1 MVLAKRTTLSPL
13 VDPFNMFEAIFADP
27 FTDRT
32 DGVSLKTLVESI
44 DNNYVF
50 TLELPG
56 FNENEIDIQVRN
68 GQNENEIDIQ
78 VRNGQLQ
85 IIAEHKDQNGKF
97 FHSCVQRTWS
107 LPEPVDQDNVEAVLK
122 NGVLT
127 VKVPKKS
134 VEKVKKIAVKTS
146 E

>member
-1 MVLAKRTTLSPL
+1 MVIAKRKAISPL
-13 VDPFNMFEAIFADP
+13 ADPFNMFEALFTDP
-27 FTDRT
+27 FSDRT
-32 DGVSLKTLVESI
+32 DGISLKTLVESI

-56 FNENEIDIQVRN
+56 FD
-68 GQNENEIDIQ
+68 ENEIDIQ

-85 IIAEHKDQNGKF
+85 IMAEHAKDAKGNF

-107 LPEPVDQDNVEAVLK
+107 LPEPVEQDNVEAMLK
-122 NGVLT
+122 NGILT
-127 VKVPKKS
+127 VKVPKKN
-134 VEKVKKIAVKTS
+134 VAQVKKITIKTT

>member
-1 MVLAKRTTLSPL
+1 MVIAKRKLIS
-13 VDPFNMFEAIFADP
+13 PFNMFEALFTDP

-32 DGVSLKTLVESI
+32 DGISLKTLCENI
-44 DNNYVF
+44 DNKYIF

-56 FNENEIDIQVRN
+56 FD
-68 GQNENEIDIQ
+68 ENEIDIQ

-85 IIAEHKDQNGKF
+85 IVAEHKDTNGKF
-97 FHSCVQRTWS
+97 FHTCVQRTWS
-107 LPEPVDQDNVEAVLK
+107 LPEPVEQDNVEALLK

-127 VKVPKKS
+127 VKIPQKS
-134 VEKVKKIAVKTS
+134 VAQVKITVKTA

>member
-1 MVLAKRTTLSPL
+1 MVIAKRKAISPL
-13 VDPFNMFEAIFADP
+13 ADPFNMFEALFSDP

-50 TLELPG
+50 SLELPG
-56 FNENEIDIQVRN
+56 FD
-68 GQNENEIDIQ
+68 ENEIDIQ

-85 IIAEHKDQNGKF
+85 IVAEHKDTNGKF
-97 FHSCVQRTWS
+97 FHTCVQRTWS
-107 LPEPVDQDNVEAVLK
+107 LPEPVDQDNVEAILK

-127 VKVPKKS
+127 VKVPKKI
-134 VEKVKKIAVKTS
+134 VEKVKKIAVKTA